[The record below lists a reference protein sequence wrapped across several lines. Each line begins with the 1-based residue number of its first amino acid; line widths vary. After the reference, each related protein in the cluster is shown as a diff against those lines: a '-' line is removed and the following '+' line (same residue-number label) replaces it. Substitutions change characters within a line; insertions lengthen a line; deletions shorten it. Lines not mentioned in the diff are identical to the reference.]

1 MKTSNKIAIAAAII
15 FMVLPAISYIANYIN
30 AHNCDIEWWRI
41 ENKLHGRPIKVLEL
55 MDEHTALIKDI
66 YRTKHTNSYQDVR
79 HNMHLGD
86 MPEVLEVVGDTLK
99 VKMPNNG
106 YNANGPEIENSFFTI
121 NGLEYIIRCNKKYA
135 IKILGINEHGT
146 EKYIWEEVKE

>member
-15 FMVLPAISYIANYIN
+15 FMVLPAISYTIN
-30 AHNCDIEWWRI
+30 LVRIYNNDINWDEMAHQMT
-41 ENKLHGRPIKVLEL
+41 GRSIKVLEL

-66 YRTKHTNSYQDVR
+66 YRTKHTHGFQRVH

-86 MPEVLEVVGDTLK
+86 IPEVFEIVGDTLK

-106 YNANGPEIENSFFTI
+106 YNADGPEISNSFFNL
-121 NGLEYIIRCNKKYA
+121 NGLEYIIRNDKKYA
-135 IKILGINEHGT
+135 INITGLDKHGT
-146 EKYIWEEVKE
+146 EIYTWEEVTE